1 MKSVFTVDS
10 FGSRCPENWEEIIN
24 YLNEKLE
31 ETDEDPEDI
40 WERYC
45 SGKYPDAPEPIIEE

>member
-1 MKSVFTVDS
+1 MKEVFTVDS
-10 FGSRCPENWEEIIN
+10 FGSRCPKNWEEIIN

-31 ETDEDPEDI
+31 EAGEDPEDI

-45 SGKYPDAPEPIIEE
+45 SDGYPDAPEPIIEE